1 MTDPVLD
8 TATASPGALDAA
20 VQAHLG
26 AQLRA
31 LYGDPAVDPLPQGLR
46 RLADRVAQ
54 VIRARTDPVN
64 QAFIDGIM
72 ASLSSLRAYAIS
84 LSKNRESA
92 EDLVQDTVL
101 RAISKQEKFEEGTNL
116 QAWLFTILRNSFLS
130 ARRKSQREV
139 EDTDGS
145 LAAELIA
152 IPDQEDKIVF
162 QDPEAALAKLPQDQ
176 REAILLI
183 GMEGMSYEDTAAAV
197 GCAVGTIKSRV
208 NRARTRLA
216 ELLHL
221 EVDELGGKRLGRL

>member
-1 MTDPVLD
+1 
-8 TATASPGALDAA
+8 
-20 VQAHLG
+20 
-26 AQLRA
+26 
-31 LYGDPAVDPLPQGLR
+31 
-46 RLADRVAQ
+46 
-54 VIRARTDPVN
+54 VN

-145 LAAELIA
+145 LAAELIT
-152 IPDQEDKIVF
+152 IPEQEDKIVF
-162 QDPEAALAKLPQDQ
+162 QDLQAALAKLPPDQ
-176 REAILLI
+176 REAILLV

-221 EVDELGGKRLGRL
+221 EADELGWKRLVRH